1 VSARIVL
8 IRLAVARSDGTWSGA
23 GATYYVGCLQLGE
36 VAFISFWTTARCD
49 SVPRSALRFR
59 RRAACGKD
67 LCSSFQMYDRVR
79 IDARLGILTLN
90 HGTPTLGFGARRVSR
105 VPSLTPSSPLTCNQR
120 GSRRRG
126 TSVEDEEPTMAVCVS
141 MINMKGG
148 VGKTTLASQIAWY
161 ATMLLDKKVLLIDL
175 DPQAN
180 ASQSV
185 MSPQTYVSYLDN
197 GGLTVHDIF
206 EQFTPTGTASGS
218 PRKLDPLKAIH
229 SRVEYSDGSL
239 LHIVPSRLELS
250 WTLRNPTGKETLLP
264 RFVAKLESK
273 YDLIIIDCSPTDSI
287 LTDAAYHCSRYVLVP
302 IRAEFLASIGFPL
315 LNRSIK
321 AFQIRHEEST
331 IEVCGLV
338 FNDFIRGNVKSENK
352 LARKDVMDGS
362 EQEFD
367 WLPYAALI
375 RKRHALA

>member
-1 VSARIVL
+1 
-8 IRLAVARSDGTWSGA
+8 
-23 GATYYVGCLQLGE
+23 
-36 VAFISFWTTARCD
+36 
-49 SVPRSALRFR
+49 
-59 RRAACGKD
+59 
-67 LCSSFQMYDRVR
+67 
-79 IDARLGILTLN
+79 
-90 HGTPTLGFGARRVSR
+90 
-105 VPSLTPSSPLTCNQR
+105 
-120 GSRRRG
+120 
-126 TSVEDEEPTMAVCVS
+126 MAVCVS

-161 ATMLLDKKVLLIDL
+161 ATQQLDKKVLLIDL

-185 MSPQTYVSYLDN
+185 MSPQTYVSYLDK
-197 GGLTVHDIF
+197 GGLTVADIF

-218 PRKLDPLKAIH
+218 PKKLDPLKAIY
-229 SRVEYSDGSL
+229 SRVEYKDGSL

-264 RFVAKLESK
+264 RFVAKVEK
-273 YDLIIIDCSPTDSI
+273 RYDLIIIDCSPTDSI

-321 AFQIRHEEST
+321 AFQIRHEDNV

-338 FNDFIRGNVKSENK
+338 FNDFNRGNVKSENR
-352 LARKDVMDGS
+352 LARKDVLDKAATYGWYVFNNDIPHSDSYFKAARDGMPIS
-362 EQEFD
+362 NTKGTHDIVKNEF
-367 WLPYAALI
+367 AAFADEFFPRIGL
-375 RKRHALA
+375 